1 MKLVYH
7 RGPEDVLYSFFWIN
21 DQRQQVSP
29 TFTTEHEAKQWLI
42 KSVKTT
48 EEQPPVKEA
57 KTPPPE
63 VATND
68 RYAEGFNAGKLFA
81 ELEYVEKTQEIL
93 ELIADAKPSKLLD
106 KIKDLLK

>member
-1 MKLVYH
+1 MKLVYY
-7 RGPEDVLYSFFWIN
+7 RGPEDVLYSFFWVN

-29 TFTTEHEAKQWLI
+29 SFHTEDEAKQWLI
-42 KSVKTT
+42 KSVSTT
-48 EEQPPVKEA
+48 EDKPPVKETKA
-57 KTPPPE
+57 QPPE

-93 ELIADAKPSKLLD
+93 ELIAEAKPSKLLNQ
-106 KIKDLLK
+106 IKDLLK